1 MLLQDQ
7 TKNNLL
13 IKNLQSYQNGNYICK
28 ASNKHGSTNSLFNIE
43 ILYAKIGSFNDSHN
57 YAESFNLKHSN
68 AIFINT
74 FENSSL
80 ALMCEID
87 ANPLVDQVEW
97 FFYRIEHDDKINKT
111 RIKNGINGITRSIN
125 QTRKLY
131 FSQLNIVNVN
141 HNQSGYYSCVIRTKI
156 HDDLERKLNIV
167 TNSTYYLQVQCK
179 FTFKI
184 IF

>member
-7 TKNNLL
+7 TKNSLL
-13 IKNLQSYQNGNYICK
+13 IKNLQSYHNGNYVCK
-28 ASNKHGSTNSLFNIE
+28 ASNKHGSTSSAFKLDVLF
-43 ILYAKIGSFNDSHN
+43 AKIGSFNQTQS
-57 YAESFNLKHSN
+57 YAESFNLRHSN

-87 ANPLVDQVEW
+87 SNPLVDQVEW
-97 FFYRIEHDDKINKT
+97 YFYRIGKSG
-111 RIKNGINGITRSIN
+111 RISQVRIRNGINGISRPIN
-125 QTRKLY
+125 QTRKLF

-141 HNQSGYYSCVIRTKI
+141 HNQSGYYSCVIRTKF
-156 HDDLERKLNIV
+156 HDDLGRKLNIV

-179 FTFKI
+179 SK
-184 IF
+184 

>member
-7 TKNNLL
+7 TKNSLL
-13 IKNLQSYQNGNYICK
+13 LKNLRSYHNGNYECK
-28 ASNKHGSTNSLFNIE
+28 ATNKHGSTKSTFKIE
-43 ILYAKIGSFNDSHN
+43 VLYAKIGSFNQTHN
-57 YAESFNLKHSN
+57 HAESFNLRHSN

-87 ANPLVDQVEW
+87 SNPLVDQVEW
-97 FFYRIEHDDKINKT
+97 YFYRIGKNNQINQV

-125 QTRKLY
+125 ETRKLY

-141 HNQSGYYSCVIRTKI
+141 YNQSGYYSCVIRTKI
-156 HDDLERKLNIV
+156 HDDLGRKSNIV
-167 TNSTYYLQVQCK
+167 TNSTYFLQVQCK
-179 FTFKI
+179 LK
-184 IF
+184 